1 MDIETPKP
9 PRLLGFRL
17 TVYPSPQFLQING
30 RFYHPSLPHLAVE
43 RSKLSMA
50 PSLHPHYRTSSLLRA
65 TPPSCLPSVLFLCPV
80 IGPILLQEF
89 LLGQAGLLQF
99 PSCPCYRVAANTPPV

>member
-1 MDIETPKP
+1 MYIETPKP
-9 PRLLGFRL
+9 PLLLGFRL

-30 RFYHPSLPHLAVE
+30 RLYHPSLPHLAVE
-43 RSKLSMA
+43 GIKLSMA
-50 PSLHPHYRTSSLLRA
+50 PSLHPHYQTSLLLWA
-65 TPPSCLPSVLFLCPV
+65 TPPSCLPSALFPVSTV

-99 PSCPCYRVAANTPPV
+99 PSCLCYRVA